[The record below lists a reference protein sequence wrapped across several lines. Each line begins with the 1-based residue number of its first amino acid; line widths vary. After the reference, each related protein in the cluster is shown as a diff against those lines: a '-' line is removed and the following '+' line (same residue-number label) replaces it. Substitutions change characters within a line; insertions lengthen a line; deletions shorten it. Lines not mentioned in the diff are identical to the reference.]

1 MAASWRS
8 EARRRKARMRGE
20 YRLAWNQ
27 RQNNV
32 RRAGGVVEN
41 SLGRTLEVLFFEQW
55 PAGIQV
61 TIIVGKIAARDFHP
75 DSMPRLD
82 HMTGCPQIDRVFV
95 HFVRCDTS

>member
-1 MAASWRS
+1 MFFTSRVQT
-8 EARRRKARMRGE
+8 
-20 YRLAWNQ
+20 LTWNE

-32 RRAGGVVEN
+32 RRAGGIVEN

-61 TIIVGKIAARDFHP
+61 TIIVGEIAARDFHP

-82 HMTGCPQIDRVFV
+82 HMTRCPQIDRVFV
-95 HFVRCDTS
+95 HFVRSDKRRVST